1 MELSEIRQQIDQI
14 DNEIIRLFLQRMHC
28 SEEVARYK
36 IQNGKAVFDPARE
49 EAILQKVANLAGP
62 DFAGAA
68 RLLYSS
74 IMAVSRER
82 QHQMMNSGEAL
93 RTLAATAPQA
103 LPTVQKVACPGVSGS
118 FTHRAAMRLFPDSEP
133 AFYTNFEDVFAAVA
147 DGTVDLG
154 VVPVENSTAGS
165 VNTVFDLILR
175 HRFYIVGATSLHI
188 HHHLCALP
196 DNSGPITDVVS
207 HPQALA
213 QCSNMIRQK
222 GLIAHEYSNTAAAA
236 RMLSMEKPP
245 HTAVLCPR
253 RAAEEYGLTIL
264 EEDVQNVK
272 NNCTRFIAI
281 SRTCCLPLH
290 ARKISLCFSIP
301 HLPGSLN
308 GVLSRFAMNGLN
320 LTKVESRP
328 IPGKTFEYD
337 FYLDFTGNLHEAHT
351 LNLIAALSDELPR
364 FSFLGNYC
372 EDEEMAET

>member
-165 VNTVFDLILR
+165 VNTVFDLVLR

-196 DNSGPITDVVS
+196 DSGPITDVVS
-207 HPQALA
+207 HPQA
-213 QCSNMIRQK
+213 
-222 GLIAHEYSNTAAAA
+222 
-236 RMLSMEKPP
+236 
-245 HTAVLCPR
+245 
-253 RAAEEYGLTIL
+253 
-264 EEDVQNVK
+264 
-272 NNCTRFIAI
+272 
-281 SRTCCLPLH
+281 
-290 ARKISLCFSIP
+290 
-301 HLPGSLN
+301 
-308 GVLSRFAMNGLN
+308 
-320 LTKVESRP
+320 
-328 IPGKTFEYD
+328 
-337 FYLDFTGNLHEAHT
+337 
-351 LNLIAALSDELPR
+351 
-364 FSFLGNYC
+364 
-372 EDEEMAET
+372 

>member
-196 DNSGPITDVVS
+196 DSGPITDVVS

-222 GLIAHEYSNTAAAA
+222 GLTAHEYSNTAAAA
-236 RMLSMEKPP
+236 RMLSIEKPP

-337 FYLDFTGNLHEAHT
+337 FYLDFTGNLHDAHT